1 MCLDICVREIK
12 DGEKPL
18 LEYFM
23 YDAIFIPEG
32 EERPSRDVLKFPE
45 ISRYFESFGRKGD
58 YCLIAESDNE
68 IIGTVWTRLFSEE
81 NRSYGFIDTSTPEL
95 AMSVTYQYRNMG
107 VGKHLLSEMLKLTES
122 KGYKQISLSVDTDN
136 FAYDMYKKFGFV
148 DIQLVGKS
156 VTMLKILNVE

>member
-18 LEYFM
+18 LESFM
-23 YDAIFIPEG
+23 YDAIFIPDG

-81 NRSYGFIDTSTPEL
+81 NRSYGFIDNSTPEL
-95 AMSVTYQYRNMG
+95 AMSVNYQYRNKG
-107 VGKHLLSEMLKLTES
+107 IGKYLLSDMLKLIES

-136 FAYDMYKKFGFV
+136 FAYEMYKKFGFV
-148 DIQLVGKS
+148 DIQLVDKS
-156 VTMLKILNVE
+156 MTMLKILNVE

>member
-1 MCLDICVREIK
+1 MCHNICIREIK
-12 DGEKPL
+12 ERELIPL
-18 LEYFM
+18 ESFM

-45 ISRYFESFGRKGD
+45 ISRYFENFGRQGD
-58 YCLIAESDNE
+58 YCLIAESDNK

-95 AMSVTYQYRNMG
+95 AMSVTYQYRNKG
-107 VGKHLLSEMLKLTES
+107 IGKYLLSEMLKLIES

-136 FAYDMYKKFGFV
+136 FAYEIYKKFGFV